1 MNQSRNNNAENI
13 KNIELAE
20 AHTNQKEI
28 INNLINI
35 LQRFM
40 PKTLAKRIICVI
52 LISFM
57 YSIARI
63 SNLVNFSEPTV
74 RKIKKAID
82 SNHIDTYIGNDK
94 KGCGR
99 KSKLEPFT
107 DAIIAEVYT
116 NNYHTL
122 KQIVAMIE
130 AKFNVKTSVSAVYRF
145 LKKHGIKRLKC
156 GSLPAKANIEE
167 QRYFYENTLHPLEEE
182 AKSGKIALFFLDTAH
197 FVMGGDFLGY
207 IYSNVRRFFKT
218 FSGRLR
224 YNVLGCL
231 DIVTK
236 NVITVTNK
244 TYITATTVCE
254 LLNKIAEEYVGMTVY
269 IILDNARYQKCKLVQ
284 DLADNLGIK
293 LIYIPPYSPNLN
305 FIERFWK
312 YVKNKLRTKYFDDFS
327 KFSNYIDLIIKN
339 SYTCNKDEID
349 SLINEKVQLFDDLI
363 PINET
368 AFISKKDIK

>member
-1 MNQSRNNNAENI
+1 
-13 KNIELAE
+13 
-20 AHTNQKEI
+20 
-28 INNLINI
+28 
-35 LQRFM
+35 
-40 PKTLAKRIICVI
+40 
-52 LISFM
+52 M

-167 QRYFYENTLHPLEEE
+167 QRYFYENTLHPLMEE
-182 AKSGKIALFFLDTAH
+182 AKSGEIALLSLDSCH
-197 FVMGGDFLGY
+197 LVMGGDFLSY
-207 IYSNVRRFFKT
+207 ILVMFADFL
-218 FSGRLR
+218 RLFQDACDTMS
-224 YNVLGCL
+224 LG
-231 DIVTK
+231 
-236 NVITVTNK
+236 
-244 TYITATTVCE
+244 AW
-254 LLNKIAEEYVGMTVY
+254 
-269 IILDNARYQKCKLVQ
+269 IL
-284 DLADNLGIK
+284 
-293 LIYIPPYSPNLN
+293 
-305 FIERFWK
+305 
-312 YVKNKLRTKYFDDFS
+312 
-327 KFSNYIDLIIKN
+327 
-339 SYTCNKDEID
+339 
-349 SLINEKVQLFDDLI
+349 
-363 PINET
+363 
-368 AFISKKDIK
+368 